1 MAQKGAGVKPMDCT
15 RRPLEQTQRDEVREG
30 TRLWRRKT
38 PMEAF
43 FSDLRNATV
52 PVALRLGVALFVLSL
67 FWLASVALHLLM
79 RRFSQSSDAS
89 RRDIFD
95 FLSRVAKVIL
105 LLLGVVTALG
115 TAGINVAALVT
126 GLGLTGFA
134 LGFALKDVLSNLLA
148 GVLILIYRPFRRND
162 CIAVAGFEGT
172 VVDIDLRYTYLQAEG
187 KKVLIPNATLF
198 TNTIVLVEGQK

>member
-1 MAQKGAGVKPMDCT
+1 
-15 RRPLEQTQRDEVREG
+15 
-30 TRLWRRKT
+30 
-38 PMEAF
+38 METF
-43 FSDLRNATV
+43 LSDLRNAAL
-52 PVALRLGVALFVLSL
+52 PVVLRLGATILVLLL
-67 FWLASVALHLLM
+67 FWLASVALHIII

-95 FLSRVAKVIL
+95 FLGRVAKVTL

-115 TAGINVAALVT
+115 TAGINVAALVA

-162 CIAVAGFEGT
+162 FIAVAGFEGT
-172 VVDIDLRYTYLQAEG
+172 VIDIDLRYTHLQAEG

-198 TNTIVLVEGQK
+198 TNTIVLVEEKK